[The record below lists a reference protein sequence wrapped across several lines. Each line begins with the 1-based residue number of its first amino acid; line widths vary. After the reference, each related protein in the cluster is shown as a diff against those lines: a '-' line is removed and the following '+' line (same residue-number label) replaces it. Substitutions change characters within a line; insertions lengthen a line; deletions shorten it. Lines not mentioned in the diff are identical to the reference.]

1 MAAQPGVTRHGLQ
14 ELQQPKKKKAR
25 YRMLG
30 FGSNPEHRFEVL
42 KYRNWPRII
51 ERENMAKLKRTTLQ
65 EHTKYALV

>member
-42 KYRNWPRII
+42 KQII
-51 ERENMAKLKRTTLQ
+51 ERENVAKLKRTTLQ

>member
-14 ELQQPKKKKAR
+14 ELQQPTKKKAR

-30 FGSNPEHRFEVL
+30 FGSNPKHRFEVL
-42 KYRNWPRII
+42 KQII
-51 ERENMAKLKRTTLQ
+51 ERENVAKLKRTTLQ